1 MVDAMIRAIMK
12 IDKPT
17 MKSIDNCP
25 ESFVIYTIRTFG
37 RSFHM
42 GITNEITQ
50 IVKNHVKDL
59 KPAIKMPLDKKMA
72 DLKKK
77 FRWTTSLK
85 SCSPFFPFLL

>member
-1 MVDAMIRAIMK
+1 MVDAMIRGIMK

-17 MKSIDNCP
+17 MKSMDNCP

-50 IVKNHVKDL
+50 IVENHVKDL
-59 KPAIKMPLDKKMA
+59 KPAIKIPLDKKMA
-72 DLKKK
+72 NL
-77 FRWTTSLK
+77 
-85 SCSPFFPFLL
+85 